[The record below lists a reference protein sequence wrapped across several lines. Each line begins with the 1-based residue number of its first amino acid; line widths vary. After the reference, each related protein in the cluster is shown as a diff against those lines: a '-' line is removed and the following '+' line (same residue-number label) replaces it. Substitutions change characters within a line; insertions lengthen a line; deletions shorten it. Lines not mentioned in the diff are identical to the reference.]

1 MVQRMV
7 RLNRRLHLWLNRLR
21 LSFELRRKGRFFQIV
36 VDRKYR
42 VHLRVAKYVLTVVSV
57 ISAFFGFASAIVAF
71 IFGLAVWAV
80 LSVLERAVLIYKT
93 LYVHPLPDF
102 EIEPEKWTHMS
113 FGYGED
119 SRGKIQVPMVGM
131 VFSDEEYGRK
141 IYGLLASW
149 NYGEAEDKDNNIC
162 VSVVLGGEDDY
173 VFFCYPSPDRQTAGD
188 FFNASKQEIGKEAPG
203 AEVRK
208 VFLEPVLGKRFKIA
222 PHSYLPT
229 FIRRYKNGVP
239 YIFQVQKGSTRG
251 NPEIIQGTRS
261 IVKFNLKV
269 RSVNQLTRKDIE
281 YDLLRTLGN

>member
-1 MVQRMV
+1 MV
-7 RLNRRLHLWLNRLR
+7 RRMIRLKGRLHLWLNRLQF
-21 LSFELRRKGRFFQIV
+21 SFELRRKGRFFQIV

-42 VHLRVAKYVLTVVSV
+42 IHLRVGKYALTVVSL

-71 IFGLAVWAV
+71 IFGFMVWAV
-80 LSVLERAVLIYKT
+80 LSVLERAVLTYTT

-119 SRGKIQVPMVGM
+119 PRRKVQVPIVGM
-131 VFSDEEYGRK
+131 VFSDEVYGRK
-141 IYGLLASW
+141 IYGLLVSW
-149 NYGEAEDKDNNIC
+149 NYGKAEDKDNNIC
-162 VSVVLGGEDDY
+162 MSVVLGREDDY

-188 FFNASKQEIGKEAPG
+188 FFEASKQEIGKEARG
-203 AEVRK
+203 AEIRK
-208 VFLEPVLGKRFKIA
+208 VFLELVLGKRFKIA

-229 FIRRYKNGVP
+229 FIGRYRNGVP
-239 YIFQVQKGSTRG
+239 YLFQVQKGSARG

-269 RSVNQLTRKDIE
+269 RSENQLTRKDIE